1 MSQTSSRS
9 DVGDTPA
16 GSLLSVRHAH
26 KRYDGLP
33 ALIDVSLDLDAGD
46 VHALMGE
53 NGAGKSTLIKL
64 LAGVL
69 SAESLHLSV
78 RGVAVKG
85 AYTAQAAFALGLRFI
100 HQELSIVPQLSVAEN
115 LFLSQRY
122 PTRAGIFVKWRAL
135 HHAARDVLAQLGVTH
150 LDPRTPLARLSPGEQ
165 MLVKI
170 ASAFVGG
177 DGLQGAATV
186 YVMDEPTAAL
196 TGTEA
201 EQLFH
206 VIGRLRERGCAI
218 LYVSHR
224 IDEIFRIATRVT
236 VLRDGRVVA
245 SGPIAATTPSD
256 LIHHMTGREL
266 QHVYPPRE
274 ASIGE
279 ETLLTV
285 RDLRSTAIAGVSFE
299 VRTGEIVGVAGLAGS
314 GRTELLRALMGADRV
329 LGGEVRVDGT
339 ALNHRT
345 PAGAWRDG
353 IAYVPEER
361 RSQALVLSRS
371 VSNNVTL
378 PHLRHFRRLGTFLDH
393 AGEQRSA
400 TTVGRAVRLKA
411 RGPNQRVRLL
421 SGGNQQKVVF
431 ARALAKAPRL
441 LLLDEPTR
449 GIDVGA
455 KYDIYALI
463 RQISATG
470 TGILMVS
477 SELPELIGLCDR
489 ILIMRHGRLAQIVD
503 AAGLTEVRLLS
514 LCYGDDMTPPGGR
527 FHDR

>member
-9 DVGDTPA
+9 DVSDNPA

-26 KRYDGLP
+26 KSYDGLP
-33 ALIDVSLDLDAGD
+33 ALVDVSLDLDAGD

-69 SAESLHLSV
+69 NADSLHLSV
-78 RGVAVKG
+78 RGVPVRG

-122 PTRAGIFVKWRAL
+122 PTRGGVFVNWRAL
-135 HHAARDVLAQLGVTH
+135 HGAARDVLAQLGVTH

-170 ASAFVGG
+170 AGAFVGG
-177 DGLQGAATV
+177 DGAQGAATV

-196 TGTEA
+196 TGAEA
-201 EQLFH
+201 EQLFR

-245 SGPIAATTPSD
+245 SGPIAATTPAD
-256 LIHHMTGREL
+256 LIHHMTGREF

-274 ASIGE
+274 AAIGGAV
-279 ETLLTV
+279 LLAV
-285 RDLRSTAIAGVSFE
+285 RDLRSAAIAGVSFE
-299 VRTGEIVGVAGLAGS
+299 VRRGEIVGVAGLAGS

-329 LGGEVRVDGT
+329 LGGEVRVDGAPLT
-339 ALNHRT
+339 HRT
-345 PAGAWRDG
+345 PTGAWQG
-353 IAYVPEER
+353 GVAFVPEER

-378 PHLRHFRRLGTFLDH
+378 PHLRHFRRLGTFLHH
-393 AGEQRSA
+393 AGEQRTA
-400 TTVGRAVRLKA
+400 AAVGHAVRLKA
-411 RGPNQRVRLL
+411 RDPRQRVRLL

-431 ARALAKAPRL
+431 ARALARAPRL

-455 KYDIYALI
+455 KYDLYALI

-470 TGILMVS
+470 AGILMVS

-489 ILIMRHGRLAQIVD
+489 LLIMRRGRLMQSVGT
-503 AAGLTEVRLLS
+503 AGLSEGRLLQ
-514 LCYGDDMTPPGGR
+514 LCYGDEMHAHGERP
-527 FHDR
+527 HDR